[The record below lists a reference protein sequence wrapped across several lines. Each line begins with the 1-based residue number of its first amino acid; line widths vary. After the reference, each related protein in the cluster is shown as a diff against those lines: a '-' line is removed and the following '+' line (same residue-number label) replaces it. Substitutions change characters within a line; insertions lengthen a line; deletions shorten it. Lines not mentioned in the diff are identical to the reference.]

1 MEIRRIKVPTALVWS
16 APTAA
21 TKTDQTYLQNGDLT
35 AWLTA
40 LTPEARQRLTDTNG
54 IVTEALFNDRVVL
67 DHQEGEWAHVFVTR
81 QANRMERRGY
91 PGWIPMAQLTMSDAE
106 LEYPTTT
113 VRLVQPTTKLVDA
126 DQQVILEL
134 PMGTI
139 LTTTS
144 QDSEWIQVVTPL
156 GNGQIP
162 AQAARL
168 SVNGVDDGDRIL
180 ALGRQFVDTPYLW
193 GGITPAGFDCSG
205 FVYALHRAL
214 GIPVPRDA
222 QDQFANGYPVAPEEL
237 TAGDL
242 VFFATDHGTGDI
254 HHVGLYAGAGQILHA
269 PKPGGK
275 VEEISMAKSAFA
287 PEYAGARRFWQ

>member
-40 LTPEARQRLTDTNG
+40 LTPEARQRLTDMNG
-54 IVTEALFNDRVVL
+54 IVTEALFNDRVIL

-91 PGWIPMAQLTMSDAE
+91 PGWIPMAQLTTSDAE

-126 DQQVILEL
+126 DQEVILEL